1 MNNILTWI
9 FVRRQHILHIEC
21 LVLQTIPVKT
31 IFTALFILCTSALV
45 AQRTNR
51 HTPVIKK
58 GVYLSLNP
66 YSILE
71 PEQGAAGIG
80 IGYRLNKRIELFSEM
95 ACLYRGFFME
105 DENFWKLKGFRLILS
120 GKYFYQ
126 NKYGFFVGAE
136 IRWKRYSFTD
146 ENTFVRASS
155 PDTLSNYR
163 YRPRHELFG
172 GGVFWGK
179 RFKLTPNG
187 KWELEGNIG
196 IGVKYRHI
204 IRNGVPDGYEK
215 IEYLE
220 KDRILIL
227 PDRDV
232 DQVLPYVP
240 ATLRILY
247 HF

>member
-1 MNNILTWI
+1 L
-9 FVRRQHILHIEC
+9 
-21 LVLQTIPVKT
+21 KT
-31 IFTALFILCTSALV
+31 IFTALLTAYISIAF

-51 HTPVIKK
+51 HTPVIQK
-58 GVYLSLNP
+58 GFYLSLNP

-80 IGYRLNKRIELFSEM
+80 IGYRFNKRIELFSELN
-95 ACLYRGFFME
+95 CLYRGFFME
-105 DENFWKLKGFRLILS
+105 DEDYRKLKGFRLIIS

-136 IRWKRYSFTD
+136 FRWKRYSFD
-146 ENTFVRASS
+146 DRYTFVRNIP
-155 PDTLSNYR
+155 PDTIRDYR
-163 YRPRHELFG
+163 YQPRHDLIG
-172 GGVFWGK
+172 GAVFWGK

-204 IRNGVPDGYEK
+204 RRTGLPDGYYS
-215 IEYLE
+215 IDYFP
-220 KDRILIL
+220 KDRISPI

-232 DQVLPYVP
+232 NQALPYFP
-240 ATLRILY
+240 GTFRILF
-247 HF
+247 HL